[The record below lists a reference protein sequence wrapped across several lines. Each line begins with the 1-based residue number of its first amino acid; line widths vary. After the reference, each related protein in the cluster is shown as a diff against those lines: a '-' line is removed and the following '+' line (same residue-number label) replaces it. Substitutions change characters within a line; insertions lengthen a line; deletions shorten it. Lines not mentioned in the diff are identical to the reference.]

1 MPQPSHARRDN
12 GKPTHRILVVD
23 DGPGSSALV
32 AYHLAKAGYGV
43 TTASSG
49 REATDVARK
58 ERPELVVLNTLLPD
72 VSGYDVLAEL
82 RRREETRE
90 IGILL
95 LTARQQKTAPIKAL
109 AMGADDCL
117 AKPFVPQEMVLRVGA
132 ILRRLT
138 APALTARDRLI
149 AGPVMLDDT
158 SHRVQVNGAEV
169 ALTVTE
175 FKLLRALIER
185 DGRVQTRAQLL
196 ETVWRA
202 PPDVQTRT
210 MDMHMQRLRQKLG
223 TAGACIETVRGTG
236 YRFRWPLPH
245 PRRRS

>member
-1 MPQPSHARRDN
+1 MHTA
-12 GKPTHRILVVD
+12 KPTHRILVVD
-23 DGPGSSALV
+23 DEPSSSALV

-43 TTASSG
+43 TTAANG
-49 REATDVARK
+49 REGIDTARK
-58 ERPELVVLNTLLPD
+58 ERPELAVLNAVLPD

-95 LTARQQKTAPIKAL
+95 LTARQQRAGPIKGL
-109 AMGADDCL
+109 TMGADDCL
-117 AKPFVPQEMVLRVGA
+117 AKPFAPQELVLRVGA

-138 APALTARDRLI
+138 APALTPRGRLI
-149 AGPVMLDDT
+149 AGPVMLDET
-158 SHRVQVNGAEV
+158 SHRVQVNGSDV
-169 ALTVTE
+169 ALTTTE

-210 MDMHMQRLRQKLG
+210 MDMHMQRLRHKLG
-223 TAGACIETVRGTG
+223 PAGACIETVRGTG
-236 YRFRWPLPH
+236 YRFRWTTPAPAA
-245 PRRRS
+245 PRSQRRS

>member
-1 MPQPSHARRDN
+1 MPNASPSRRDHRN
-12 GKPTHRILVVD
+12 PTHRILVAD
-23 DGPGSSALV
+23 DAPSSSALL

-43 TTASSG
+43 TTASNG
-49 REATDVARK
+49 REAIETARK
-58 ERPELVVLNTLLPD
+58 ERPELAVLNAVLPD

-95 LTARQQKTAPIKAL
+95 LTARQQKTGPIKGL
-109 AMGADDCL
+109 SMGADDCL
-117 AKPFVPQEMVLRVGA
+117 ALPFAPQELVLRVGA

-138 APALTARDRLI
+138 APALTARGRLVV
-149 AGPVMLDDT
+149 GPVMLDET
-158 SHRVQVNGAEV
+158 SHRVQVDGADV
-169 ALTVTE
+169 ALTTTE

-202 PPDVQTRT
+202 PPDLHTRT
-210 MDMHMQRLRQKLG
+210 MDMHMQRLRHKLG
-223 TAGACIETVRGTG
+223 VAGACIETVRGTG
-236 YRFRWPLPH
+236 YRFRWPLPT
-245 PRRRS
+245 R